1 MDITFAHKGVE
12 RLAQTGDASGIFH
25 CHASKIR
32 ALLAA
37 IGRAANTRELR
48 SCLGRSFNAHAF
60 RKFSGAHCMSFRMT
74 GNWRFLVKFSD
85 SGESVT
91 VDYLDYH

>member
-12 RLAQTGDASGIFH
+12 RLAQTGDTSGIFPS
-25 CHASKIR
+25 HASKIH

-37 IGRAANTRELR
+37 IGRASNLLELR
-48 SCLGRSFNAHAF
+48 AGLGRSFNVHAF
-60 RKFSGAHCMSFRMT
+60 RDHTGPFCMSFRMT
-74 GNWRFLVKFSD
+74 GNWRFVVKFTGAD
-85 SGESVT
+85 NVT